1 MASNYKNK
9 LLGVGLVFVFSLIA
23 YFLIQL
29 PVFKKMAISPL
40 IAGIIIGMIFANTL
54 RTKMPEAWQA
64 GIVFCCKTVLRTAI
78 VFYGFRITFQEIAE
92 VGVDGLV
99 LSTVMLISTFL
110 LGIVFGIKVLKLDR
124 DTSILVASGSA
135 VCGAAAVLAA
145 ESTLNS
151 APYKTAVAVGTVVL
165 FGTISLFA
173 YPALYKLGVLN
184 LDYSQYGL
192 YVGGSIHEVA
202 QVIAAADAINPQATD
217 TAVIVKMTRVM
228 MLAPLLIAL
237 GFILSRLNS
246 NKTSSKSAIP
256 IPWFAIL
263 FIVMAGFN
271 SLQLLPESAIS
282 TINFVDTF
290 LLTMAM
296 TALGMETHFS
306 KFKQAGIK
314 PLLLALVL
322 FIWLIVIAYYL
333 VRLLG

>member
-1 MASNYKNK
+1 MVNNYKNK
-9 LLGVGLVFVFSLIA
+9 ILGVGLVFIFSLAA

-29 PVFKKMAISPL
+29 PLFKKMAISPL
-40 IAGIIIGMIFANTL
+40 IAGIVIGMIFANTL
-54 RTKMPEAWQA
+54 RSKMPEAWQA
-64 GIVFCCKTVLRTAI
+64 GILFCCKTVLRTAI

-92 VGVDGLV
+92 VGIDGLV
-99 LSTVMLISTFL
+99 LSTVMLMSTFL
-110 LGIVFGIKVLKLDR
+110 LGILFGIKELKIDR

-173 YPALYKLGVLN
+173 YPALYKLGILD

-202 QVIAAADAINPQATD
+202 QVVAAADAINPQATD

-237 GFILSRLNS
+237 GFVLSKLN
-246 NKTSSKSAIP
+246 SSKSSSKAAIP

-271 SLQLLPESAIS
+271 SFPG
-282 TINFVDTF
+282 FF
-290 LLTMAM
+290 LAFIFM
-296 TALGMETHFS
+296 FS
-306 KFKQAGIK
+306 I
-314 PLLLALVL
+314 
-322 FIWLIVIAYYL
+322 
-333 VRLLG
+333 